1 MEKTARKKT
10 GKINHIAGILRQ
22 DFSSSLLKDGEKVAS
37 AREIALRFKISVPTA
52 HEVVNLLVREG
63 LLYRVRGSGTFIRR
77 DKNHQTLRIGLLD
90 IPPVPVPQS
99 LNEVFLAQ
107 IDHLYK
113 LLCSRNFQVQIIP
126 YFELVNRPAAL
137 EILRSFDGLLVANS
151 YLDRYTIPLLRECR
165 IPFVVFRHNYQ
176 IEEPFCQVFGDLTT
190 GMDEAL
196 KLVPPALLSRPVIF
210 TEQTP
215 NGEAMSRL
223 WKESLLR
230 HGVKPEQIET
240 VTVNIN
246 RRSMECHK
254 YVRVYCRNLMQ
265 RIILNTTDGLAYNL
279 IEAFMLENFQPG
291 KDFHLISCGNRE
303 AQGFRFADEP
313 MITSIGVPEEKVIN
327 EAVKLLLRLIE
338 EPSDCVYHIRIPSE
352 LVIRKSFIGSGQS

>member
-352 LVIRKSFIGSGQS
+352 LVIRKSFTGQNQC